1 MWRTGVSLWWFE
13 GKVFQAE
20 GTADANALS
29 WEWAWEVG
37 DEERKPGKQEVRES
51 GRRGIFLIFI
61 FNILAML
68 HGIWDLSFLARDQTH
83 VPCFGRQILNH
94 WTTRKVSVQGVLER
108 TAASSNLDV
117 IVYMN
122 THSPCFAAQVEL
134 DFSKLEMK
142 LIHYWWEGENA
153 ATTLGKWLSRFLES

>member
-1 MWRTGVSLWWFE
+1 MACGLCSSHV
-13 GKVFQAE
+13 QAY
-20 GTADANALS
+20 L
-29 WEWAWEVG
+29 
-37 DEERKPGKQEVRES
+37 P
-51 GRRGIFLIFI
+51 
-61 FNILAML
+61 
-68 HGIWDLSFLARDQTH
+68 HGMWDLSFLARDQTH

-122 THSPCFAAQVEL
+122 TQSPCFAAQVEL

-142 LIHYWWEGENA
+142 LIHY
-153 ATTLGKWLSRFLES
+153 